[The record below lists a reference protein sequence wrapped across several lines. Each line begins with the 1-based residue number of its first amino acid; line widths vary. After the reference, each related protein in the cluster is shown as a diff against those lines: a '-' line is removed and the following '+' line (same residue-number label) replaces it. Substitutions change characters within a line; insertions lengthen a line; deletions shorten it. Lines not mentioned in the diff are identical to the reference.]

1 MKPTTGHIPRT
12 PKVHKRDGAGR
23 VVVGYCH
30 PTEVS
35 AFFHESLLAL
45 VMYDVN
51 HNQRVVNGGGRIERY
66 SSANITNSRN
76 GIVRSFLDDTT
87 AEWLLFLD
95 SDMKFEP
102 DLADRLVEAACDHG
116 APIVGALCFGTDQG
130 SLFATLYQMVQEPGD
145 EFPHMVRYNAWPE
158 DEMFEV
164 TATGA
169 ACLLI
174 HRTVLESMREKYPE
188 PYPWFQE
195 TVLGTGPMGEDV
207 TFCVRARLQGF
218 PVFVH
223 TGIHVGHA
231 KTTVLTHEMYSK
243 QRALEA
249 MDGTRDHGPG
259 EGSPEHP
266 GGDDDVRH

>member
-1 MKPTTGHIPRT
+1 MGQARRAREAERTT
-12 PKVHKRDGAGR
+12 DGIDR
-23 VVVGYCH
+23 VVIGYCH

-35 AFFHESLLAL
+35 AFFHESLLGL
-45 VMYDVN
+45 VMYDIN

-87 AEWLLFLD
+87 ASFLLFLD
-95 SDMKFEP
+95 TDMKFEP
-102 DLADRLVEAACDHG
+102 DLVDRLVDAAIDHG
-116 APIVGALCFGTDQG
+116 APIVGGLCFGVDDG
-130 SLFATLYQMVQEPGD
+130 NLFATLYQMVQEEGD
-145 EFPHMVRYNAWPE
+145 KYPHMVRYNDWPA

-174 HRTVLESMREKYPE
+174 HRTVLEAMREKYPD

-195 TVLGTGPMGEDV
+195 TVLGDGPMGEDV
-207 TFCVRARLQGF
+207 TFCIRARLLDF

-223 TGIHVGHA
+223 TGIEVGHA
-231 KTTVLTHEMYSK
+231 KTQILTLDMYRK

-249 MDGTRDHGPG
+249 MHGTRDHGAG

-266 GGDDDVRH
+266 YGYDIV

>member
-1 MKPTTGHIPRT
+1 MGQARRSREAERKTDTYSNG
-12 PKVHKRDGAGR
+12 K

-35 AFFHESLLAL
+35 AFFHESLLGM

-51 HNQRVVNGGGRIERY
+51 HEQRIVNGGGRIERY

-76 GIVRSFLDDTT
+76 GIARSFLDNTD
-87 AEWLLFLD
+87 AAFLLLLD
-95 SDMKFEP
+95 ADMVFKP
-102 DLADRLVEAACDHG
+102 DLADSLVAMAMQHS
-116 APIVGALCFGTDQG
+116 APIVGGLCFGVDEG
-130 SLFATLYQMVQEPGD
+130 NLFATLYQMVQDEGD

-158 DEMFEV
+158 DDMFEV

-174 HRTVLESMREKYPE
+174 HREVLEAMREKYPE

-207 TFCVRARLQGF
+207 TFCVRARLLGY

-231 KTTVLTHEMYSK
+231 KTQVLTNDMYLK
-243 QRALEA
+243 QRA
-249 MDGTRDHGPG
+249 M
-259 EGSPEHP
+259 EG
-266 GGDDDVRH
+266 